1 MRIPFF
7 FRKTRHRKDEVV
19 EIKLAQEV
27 SFLNKAGIKM
37 ALEKLPENSK
47 VIIDA
52 SDTEYIDFDVLDL
65 IREFHATRAAD
76 RNIEMSLVGFKNI
89 YKVPKTNNAD
99 DLYSQLE
106 TAEEEA
112 NSTTT
117 TGDYKKLIK
126 ELDNNN

>member
-1 MRIPFF
+1 
-7 FRKTRHRKDEVV
+7 
-19 EIKLAQEV
+19 
-27 SFLNKAGIKM
+27 
-37 ALEKLPENSK
+37 
-47 VIIDA
+47 
-52 SDTEYIDFDVLDL
+52 
-65 IREFHATRAAD
+65 
-76 RNIEMSLVGFKNI
+76 
-89 YKVPKTNNAD
+89 VPKTNNAD